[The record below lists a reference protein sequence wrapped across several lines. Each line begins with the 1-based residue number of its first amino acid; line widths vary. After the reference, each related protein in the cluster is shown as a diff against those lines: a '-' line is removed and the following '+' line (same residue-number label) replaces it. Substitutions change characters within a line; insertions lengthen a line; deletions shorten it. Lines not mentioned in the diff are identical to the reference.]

1 MSELTLLRNK
11 VKLLDEISFLGSKD
25 TEKEI
30 EAACVAFLKSL
41 EYKVV
46 KKPNFAVVT
55 KLDDLIV
62 LFYSLIN
69 YYHNDVCDLVSNK
82 QRDRKI
88 FSNFIA
94 YRQEELKCSFKEGLQ
109 DCANIIKALF
119 IFESSLELTV
129 PLGTWVFS
137 SVKYKWLIDRVI
149 GMLDDNTELLNQ
161 RTLERKIVEDEANSS
176 EYTGFDF
183 NKLRRLY
190 GE

>member
-1 MSELTLLRNK
+1 MSELISLRNK

-30 EAACVAFLKSL
+30 ETACVSFLKSL

-46 KKPNFAVVT
+46 KKPSFAVVN

-88 FSNFIA
+88 FSTFIA

-119 IFESSLELTV
+119 IFESSLDLTV

-149 GMLDDNTELLNQ
+149 SMLDGNTELLNQ
-161 RTLERKIVEDEANSS
+161 RTLERKIIEDEANSS